1 MSLCMR
7 LSQGAIRSNGTK
19 ALLLSAQTL
28 LQLSMWKLN
37 PGSSLDGKIP
47 VIISMRTHRSRT
59 QPSIVS
65 CNTYGIMLGSNHG
78 HLKSVNIQNLSH
90 LKCTKGSNNI
100 GGFVPIDFCLIE
112 YQIYVCNNN
121 MVGPKQT
128 EAKHRKN
135 RATCSECQ
143 PLPMPAMSLWI
154 WCYKLFLLLLSL
166 FLLLL
171 LFVINNYSQKWKWL
185 EVDLYL
191 TTLQI
196 SKSPIMTLS
205 SVADE
210 FLLYT
215 TQIPKISIVLFNI
228 LKNSWKLNPI
238 CNLVSFSAW
247 R

>member
-1 MSLCMR
+1 
-7 LSQGAIRSNGTK
+7 
-19 ALLLSAQTL
+19 
-28 LQLSMWKLN
+28 
-37 PGSSLDGKIP
+37 
-47 VIISMRTHRSRT
+47 MRTHCSRT

-112 YQIYVCNNN
+112 YQIYVCINN

-135 RATCSECQ
+135 WATCSECQ

-185 EVDLYL
+185 EVDIYL
-191 TTLQI
+191 ATLQI

-228 LKNSWKLNPI
+228 LKNSWKLNPYMQLGLFLCLEVNI
-238 CNLVSFSAW
+238 TCYSLSNQPTRKALFMCVVYNYILTVAIIW
-247 R
+247 